1 MRIFINFFLLAFA
14 LDALISTIDDV
25 AQLLY
30 DRFLMEQLRSSLALA
45 VLFLSLIVYFLPGI
59 DSRLPKRLLLPL
71 ALLAIWAAFGAL
83 PFSIYSDYAAL
94 SPMLSSFQLLL
105 AASAFA
111 FVKTTTGHW
120 LLPREFFARP
130 VFKLRN
136 TLLFAAGNIVLL
148 PLAIVLLLLA
158 TVYAYANHKT
168 AGFVQLGVDG
178 IHLREQSYR
187 REEKTVRLIAM
198 AHIGSA
204 EYYREIGE
212 LLSDGN
218 TVVLLE
224 GISDTA
230 ELMRSPLSYS
240 RVADFIGLESQEN
253 MEVRGRFLDYED
265 LEAGAAEATT
275 ESAFVRA
282 DIDSREFSRE
292 TLDYIETVATLLNGD
307 SSFVDA
313 YREYTAWYAE
323 HMTPEK
329 EAAIFS
335 EIIDKRNDTLLR
347 YLDQALL
354 SYETIV
360 VPWGAMHMPGLEAA
374 ILQRGF
380 VPVESKTRTA
390 IDFSSLF

>member
-1 MRIFINFFLLAFA
+1 MRFFINFFLLAFA

-25 AQLLY
+25 AHLLY
-30 DRFLMEQLRSSLALA
+30 DRYLMEQLRSSVALG
-45 VLFLSLIVYFLPGI
+45 VLCLSVIVYFLPGI

-83 PFSIYSDYAAL
+83 PFSIYGDYQAVSPVL
-94 SPMLSSFQLLL
+94 SLFQLVL
-105 AASAFA
+105 AACGFA

-130 VFKLRN
+130 AFKLRN
-136 TLLFAAGNIVLL
+136 TLLFAAGNIVMI
-148 PLAIVLLLLA
+148 PLALVLLSLVS
-158 TVYAYANHKT
+158 VYAYADHKT
-168 AGFVQLGVDG
+168 AGFIRLGFGG

-198 AHIGSA
+198 IHIGSA

-212 LLSDGN
+212 LLSGGN
-218 TVVLLE
+218 TAVLLE
-224 GISDTA
+224 GISDTE
-230 ELMRSPLSYS
+230 ELMKSPLSYS

-253 MEVRGRFLDYED
+253 MEVRGRVLDYED
-265 LEAGAAEATT
+265 LETGAAEAST
-275 ESAFVRA
+275 ESAIVRA
-282 DIDSREFSRE
+282 DIDSREFSQE
-292 TLDYIETVATLLNGD
+292 TLDYIETVAALLNGD

-313 YREYTAWYAE
+313 FREYTAWYSE

-329 EAAIFS
+329 EAAIFG
-335 EIIDKRNDTLLR
+335 EIIDMRNNTLLR

-354 SYETIV
+354 NYETVV

-374 ILQRGF
+374 ILERGF